1 MQTATTKQFRNAVRT
16 AARLYGS
23 RVTISWTDAP
33 SHRSYLTKRY
43 VGMEVLGYSADVAE
57 MTEGIL
63 NFDGLT
69 ANTRIG
75 RNSKC
80 MIRGTCVRA

>member
-23 RVTISWTDAP
+23 RVTFSWTDAP
-33 SHRSYLTKRY
+33 GYKAAKPKRY
-43 VGMEVLGYSADVAE
+43 VGMEVIGHPADVAE

-69 ANTRIG
+69 ANTRVG
-75 RNSKC
+75 RSSKF
-80 MIRGTCVRA
+80 MVRGTCVRA